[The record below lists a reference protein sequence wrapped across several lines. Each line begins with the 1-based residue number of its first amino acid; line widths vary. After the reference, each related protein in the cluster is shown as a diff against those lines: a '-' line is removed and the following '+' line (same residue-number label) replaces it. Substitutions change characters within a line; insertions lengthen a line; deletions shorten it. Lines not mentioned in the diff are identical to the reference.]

1 MPKLLIKKTL
11 IGMIAAVLFT
21 AQMPLTALAATDS
34 AALAAAQAGVNYL
47 GANQNADGSV
57 SGSFGGTTD
66 WAVMAV
72 QAYGKQAAAF
82 SNGGASALDFM
93 KTDVPGPASA
103 ATDVERKIIAIAATG
118 QDAGTFGGFDY
129 NTALTG
135 YHVGQQ
141 IGDPTL
147 LTDDMFGI
155 IAADASKDPAL
166 YSTAQDGLDYLLAHQ
181 AADGGFSYTTNSC
194 AYCGSDSSDTAAAI
208 IAMQAAISI
217 GLSNT
222 NLTSDEAKATA
233 YLLNTQQPDGGF
245 GADIYSASD
254 GDSTAWGLMALNNA
268 GDAAG
273 TQALAARDW
282 LINNQNADG
291 GFSYGAYGITASD
304 TYTTAHAIIAILG
317 TTWLLQPSPIHGSSP
332 PPTVTGGGTKTP
344 TVTPPSQATPADQ
357 PVIGTHTTS
366 YTTYTTSADTPDTSP
381 APQVKAASTSKPSS
395 GKTVGPKLAGA
406 GKTSSHNIYFA
417 VLLGI
422 IAVMWFAVEPRKNR
436 GEKI

>member
-1 MPKLLIKKTL
+1 MSRLLIKRALVGT
-11 IGMIAAVLFT
+11 IAVIMFA
-21 AQMPLTALAATDS
+21 AQMPLTALAATDQ
-34 AALAAAQAGVNYL
+34 AALSAAQAGVNYL
-47 GANQNADGSV
+47 GANQNADGSI
-57 SGSFGGTTD
+57 SGSFGGTSD
-66 WAVMAV
+66 WAVMAI
-72 QAYGKQAAAF
+72 QADGKQAAAF

-103 ATDVERKIIAIAATG
+103 ATDVERKIIAIAAAG
-118 QDAGTFGGFDY
+118 QDSKTFGGFDY
-129 NTALTG
+129 DSALAG
-135 YHVGQQ
+135 YHAGQQ

-147 LTDDMFGI
+147 LTDDMFGV
-155 IAADASKDPAL
+155 IAADASKDSAL

-181 AADGGFSYTTNSC
+181 GTDGGFSYTTNSC

-254 GDSTAWGLMALNNA
+254 GDSTAWGLMALNSA

-317 TTWLLQPSPIHGSSP
+317 TTWLLQPSPIHGSP
-332 PPTVTGGGTKTP
+332 PPP
-344 TVTPPSQATPADQ
+344 TVTPPSQATPANQ
-357 PVIGTHTTS
+357 PVIGTHTT
-366 YTTYTTSADTPDTSP
+366 TYTTPADTPDTSP
-381 APQVKAASTSKPSS
+381 APQVKAASTPKPSS
-395 GKTVGPKLAGA
+395 GKTVGPKFAGA

-422 IAVMWFAVEPRKNR
+422 IAVMWFAFEPRKNR
-436 GEKI
+436 RGKI